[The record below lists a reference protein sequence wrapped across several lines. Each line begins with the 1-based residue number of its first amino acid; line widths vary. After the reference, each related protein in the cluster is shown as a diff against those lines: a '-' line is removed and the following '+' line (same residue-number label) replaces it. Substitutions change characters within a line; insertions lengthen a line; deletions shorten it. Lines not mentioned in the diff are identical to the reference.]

1 MSIKKDKLIEDLKRD
16 IIKAEKKSKKVML
29 SFTENEFASLQNTA
43 TKLNTSVPN
52 LIRKTINLTGITS
65 EEK

>member
-1 MSIKKDKLIEDLKRD
+1 
-16 IIKAEKKSKKVML
+16 ML
-29 SFTENEFASLQNTA
+29 SFTENEFANLQNTA